1 MSDRV
6 AVMYLGRIV
15 ETGTPEQIYRNP
27 AHPYTAALLSAVP
40 VADPVKERERRR
52 ITLTGDVPSP
62 VNPPSGCRFRTRCPA
77 ARDDCAKVDPDL
89 YQVDPG
95 HGAACIYA
103 GEAVAEML
111 ARPDAP

>member
-40 VADPVKERERRR
+40 TADPARERERRR
-52 ITLTGDVPSP
+52 ITLHGDIPSP
-62 VNPPSGCRFRTRCPA
+62 VDPPSGCRFRTRCPS
-77 ARDDCAKVDPDL
+77 ARPDCAEKDPDL
-89 YQVDPG
+89 YEVEPG
-95 HGAACIYA
+95 HGAACLYKVQAVQEMRA
-103 GEAVAEML
+103 G
-111 ARPDAP
+111 AR